1 MRRGR
6 SFPRKDVEGRRG
18 TNFPSYAERRQRR
31 EAAGGRRE
39 EGTGM
44 RESLSNPSEQL
55 MFSCEL
61 VDGNGVLPSRRGKD
75 GRGRS
80 IEPRQPRQ
88 EVNTGKGRE
97 EVDRRTMTTVPNQRS
112 SVYDVHTLC
121 AFKLREF
128 TQPNMQHLVKMGLC
142 ERRY

>member
-1 MRRGR
+1 M
-6 SFPRKDVEGRRG
+6 EGRRG

-80 IEPRQPRQ
+80 SPGNRGRKS
-88 EVNTGKGRE
+88 TRGKE
-97 EVDRRTMTTVPNQRS
+97 ERKSIDEQ
-112 SVYDVHTLC
+112 
-121 AFKLREF
+121 
-128 TQPNMQHLVKMGLC
+128 
-142 ERRY
+142 